1 MDNDSFTEV
10 TSENW
15 FSRIGSSIKGI
26 MFGLFLFIAA
36 FPLLWWNEGRSVERY
51 NSLKEG
57 QGAVVSVQSAQV
69 DPANNGKLVH
79 TQGLANT
86 EDVLRDDVFGVSA
99 TAIKLVRTVSM
110 YQWKEDKKTETKE
123 KVGGTKETKT
133 TYTYSKD
140 WSASEISSSSF
151 KRPSG
156 HSNPPMLYKG
166 ETWKAS
172 QVMLGSF
179 QLNGSQIGRIGGQTA
194 LSVHDVQAPAMLAN
208 KKVTSTGEGFYLG
221 NNPSDPQIGD
231 LKISFQVVKPADISL
246 IAQQQSNSF
255 SAYQTKAGGTL
266 DELRMG
272 LMDANSMFAA
282 AQKENTIMTWGIRI
296 GGTLMMWIGLGM
308 VFKPLS
314 VIGSVLPFLGN
325 LISMGTSIL
334 AFLITVPCAMLTIA
348 LAWIAYRPF
357 LAGGLIAVAVIAIVA
372 MKFMPRK
379 NMAPAEAQ

>member
-26 MFGLFLFIAA
+26 LFGLLLFIAA

-79 TQGLANT
+79 VQGLANT

-110 YQWKEDKKTETKE
+110 YQWQEDKKTETKE

-133 TYTYSKD
+133 TYSYSKG
-140 WSASEISSSSF
+140 WSTSEISSSSF

-156 HSNPPMLYKG
+156 HDNPPMLYKG

-179 QLNGSQIGRIGGQTA
+179 KLNGSQIGRIGGQTA

-231 LKISFQVVKPADISL
+231 MKISFQVVKPADISL
-246 IAQQQSNSF
+246 IAQQQGNSF

-282 AQKENTIMTWGIRI
+282 AQKENTIMTWAIRI

-314 VIGSVLPFLGN
+314 VLGSVLPFLGD
-325 LISMGTSIL
+325 LIAMGTSIL

-379 NMAPAEAQ
+379 SMAPAEA